1 MEIKTPQDTLTID
14 PIAMNIVNRVAAGAQ
29 LNGTLQFE
37 GGLLV
42 QGEISGDITVNGR
55 LIIWAG
61 GVVRGRIKVMG
72 DFYLFGQLGASSAS
86 AEDTVLKCVGMA
98 YVANTGV
105 ATGTLLAS
113 KLTLYDGA
121 DLQGPF
127 RTLKPADNVPILR
140 QVRAGPVNAAVRP
153 DRSRQVP

>member
-14 PIAMNIVNRVAAGAQ
+14 PIAMNVVNRVAAGTQ

-42 QGEISGDITVNGR
+42 QGDISGDIQVNGR
-55 LIIWAG
+55 LIVWGG
-61 GVVRGRIKVMG
+61 GVVRGRIRVMG
-72 DFYLFGQLGASSAS
+72 DLYLFGRLGAPDAS
-86 AEDTVLKCVGMA
+86 AEDTILKCMGIA

-105 ATGTLLAS
+105 ATGTLLATR
-113 KLTLYDGA
+113 LTLYEGA

-127 RTLKPADNVPILR
+127 KTLKPADKVPMLR
-140 QVRAGPVNAAVRP
+140 RVPTRPVVTTVKPN
-153 DRSRQVP
+153 RQQ